1 MLMARIS
8 FVINDEHAVQAHDV
22 VVERFLCAVIVVPE
36 SAHLLMWIAIAAK
49 CVKAGV
55 AIRVEMVF
63 PAAAW
68 EEVACETVALGTMV
82 PVVQVD
88 RNLGVAKRVVAVGRR
103 AVPEANDCGF
113 AISVQDHWA
122 RIDAIETPDICV
134 AVIRVELVQ
143 AGPGFQFGRYV
154 RRGELIPALMIRS
167 GPFTR
172 ACVGCLSGHWAQWM
186 VNRWKRNR

>member
-1 MLMARIS
+1 MARIS
-8 FVINDEHAVQAHDV
+8 FIVNDEHAVQAHDV

-36 SAHLLMWIAIAAK
+36 GAHLFMWIAIAAK
-49 CVKAGV
+49 RVETGV
-55 AIRVEMVF
+55 AIRVKMVF

-68 EEVACETVALGTMV
+68 EEVACETVAFGTMV

-88 RNLGVAKRVVAVGRR
+88 RNLGVTKRVVAGGRR

-122 RIDAIETPDICV
+122 WIDTIETPDICV
-134 AVIRVELVQ
+134 AVIRVEFVQ
-143 AGPGFQFGRYV
+143 AGPGIQFGRHV

-172 ACVGCLSGHWAQWM
+172 TRVGNLLRHGAQWM